1 MVSLLADTANRLP
14 VQVVM
19 DTLLQAPA
27 AILNNNLAATP
38 LNSQEGTRPRAA
50 ATRQHLVSIS
60 ECKLYC
66 YAVSFWY
73 MGTCIPGVQIMSCL
87 RDRLRI
93 ALNKI

>member
-60 ECKLYC
+60 ECKLYI
-66 YAVSFWY
+66 VMLFHF
-73 MGTCIPGVQIMSCL
+73 GTWGHAYQAYKLCHVFEIVFVL
-87 RDRLRI
+87 L
-93 ALNKI
+93 